1 MGEGEDHEGVK
12 CRERW
17 QRWGL
22 AGRRGGSWQGC
33 PGPWAS
39 RPRPSHLPSA
49 LDKDSAQNLFDGEVD
64 T

>member
-1 MGEGEDHEGVK
+1 MRGLNVESAGSEG
-12 CRERW
+12 
-17 QRWGL
+17 GL